1 MQILT
6 AHKAKGLEFE
16 YVFIVSADHTAWGK
30 GKGNNNLL
38 ALPKNLIQIRHT
50 GTTDSEK
57 LRILYVAL
65 TRAKKSLI
73 ITNSLH
79 DFNDKSPERLEY
91 FEEYVD
97 GTEVISPFLPEKS
110 VRLKYDMVA
119 PEVMEENLRNW
130 LLPYI
135 TATPDM
141 RTLYLERA
149 EKFRMSASALTS
161 FIDIVYAGPEAFF
174 KSYIL
179 QVPREPETEA
189 LAFGDL
195 VHKVFE
201 RVTNDGISDEEAVEF
216 FLTEL
221 EKRELESNIKQKI
234 RERGPEDLAVS
245 LNAFHDILRQG
256 KAEVDFATDHLVV
269 NGVPVT
275 GKIDHMVVDDTTK
288 TIEIYDY
295 KTGGFHKEKWQSH
308 ATLYKYML
316 QLLFYKMLLNNSP
329 RYNKYKVTRAHIL
342 FVTPDKDGEVYDKV
356 YEYDANDEKE
366 FLELMRVVYQ
376 QVSTLEF
383 LDDRDIMRAADKA
396 LGIKDIK
403 NYITLLLDKKGE
415 K

>member
-1 MQILT
+1 MT

-119 PEVMEENLRNW
+119 PEVMKENLRNW

-275 GKIDHMVVDDTTK
+275 GKIDHMVVDDATK

-383 LDDRDIMRAADKA
+383 LDDREIMRAADKA

-403 NYITLLLDKKGE
+403 NYITLLLDKNSE